1 MYLVSVHLLPY
12 LEALC
17 LWNRRACRCANFTQR
32 DGTVLTVRWQCSPLH
47 NLVALIF
54 TVCTVS
60 YVAAVCTCCITTTN
74 VFPLTAMLNFIHR
87 QKKMTRITC
96 IECSAANVPPLA
108 FLWTTVIIYSFSVCG
123 HSQNA
128 ILGKSQGNRSL
139 IPSYVDVYVFDLDS
153 LATYTEYVRNV
164 WGWKRS
170 SCCSRMKK
178 FTNMVKHSL
187 RLGCLL
193 ASS

>member
-1 MYLVSVHLLPY
+1 MQTHG
-12 LEALC
+12 E
-17 LWNRRACRCANFTQR
+17 RANFTQR
-32 DGTVLTVRWQCSPLH
+32 DGTHLTVRWQCSPLH

-60 YVAAVCTCCITTTN
+60 NVAAVCTCCITTTN
-74 VFPLTAMLNFIHR
+74 VTSYID
-87 QKKMTRITC
+87 KKMTRITC
-96 IECSAANVPPLA
+96 IECRATNVPPLA
-108 FLWTTVIIYSFSVCG
+108 FLLLIIIIYSFSVCG

-128 ILGKSQGNRSL
+128 ILGKSQGNHSL

-170 SCCSRMKK
+170 PCCSRMKK